1 MGTSGHQAP
10 KRTKQL
16 IKITVKVVLSNTHT
30 HTHVR
35 LKKTSTIEFDLIT
48 LEKAFE

>member
-30 HTHVR
+30 HTY
-35 LKKTSTIEFDLIT
+35 T
-48 LEKAFE
+48 LCPFKENLNNRIWSH